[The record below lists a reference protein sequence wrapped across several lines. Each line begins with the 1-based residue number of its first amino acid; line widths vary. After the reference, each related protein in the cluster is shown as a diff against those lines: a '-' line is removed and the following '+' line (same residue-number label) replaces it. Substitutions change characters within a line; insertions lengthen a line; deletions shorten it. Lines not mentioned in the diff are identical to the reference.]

1 MPMSNFSIAT
11 FNIRY
16 DADPP
21 CTTHGKAEKYPWRER
36 LPRIT
41 EFLAQKK
48 WDIIGMQECLP
59 SQLADLQRTL
69 GANYDVYGEAS
80 LTPARE
86 RDAEQVCMAP
96 LSPIWWRRDRFT
108 LLDKGMLWLN
118 AKRQRG
124 ASNCDLLHFVPRLC
138 TWVELTEQSSVRR
151 LRVYC
156 TQFDNV
162 PFYPLLIHFIRRYH
176 NLSAEIILRHIG
188 ESSAPA
194 LCLGDLNFRPAA
206 PTYALLAGQ
215 LRDSYPDPAAATR
228 PPTCHQF
235 LPDDRGVHIDYIW
248 HSAGLRRLSYEI
260 VNPYRERGTKK
271 TEDFLSDHH
280 PVVAGFELPPP

>member
-1 MPMSNFSIAT
+1 VSSFSVAT

-21 CTTHGKAEKYPWRER
+21 CTTHGKSEKYPWRER
-36 LPRIT
+36 LPRISQ
-41 EFLAQKK
+41 FLTQQP
-48 WDIIGMQECLP
+48 WDIIGMQEVLP
-59 SQLADLQRTL
+59 SQLEGLQRSL
-69 GANYDVYGEAS
+69 GATHDVYGEAS
-80 LTPARE
+80 ITAARE
-86 RDAEQVCMAP
+86 RDPEQVCMAP
-96 LSPIWWRRDRFT
+96 LAPIWWRRDRFI
-108 LLDKGMLWLN
+108 LQDKGMLWLN
-118 AKRQRG
+118 ARQQRG

-138 TWVELTEQSSVRR
+138 TWVELAEVGGAR

-162 PFYPLLIHFIRRYH
+162 PLYPLLIHFVRRYH
-176 NLSAEIILRHIG
+176 YLSAEIILRHIG

-194 LCLGDLNFRPAA
+194 LCLGDFNFRPAA
-206 PTYALLAGQ
+206 PTYALLARL
-215 LRDSYPDPAAATR
+215 LRDSYPDHAARKR

-248 HSAGLRRLSYEI
+248 HSAGLRRLSYGI
-260 VNPYRERGTKK
+260 VNPYKERDTKK

-280 PVVAGFELPPP
+280 PVTASFELPPA